1 MNMFK
6 RIVCGL
12 LAALLLDAC
21 AAPAQSVA
29 APDSAVEFVDAQGAQ
44 VALQSWDRV
53 VSLYGSFAELWL
65 LAGGTL
71 VGATTDAVEERGL
84 SLGENVAL
92 VGNVKT
98 PSLEE
103 VLALRPDFVI
113 LSADIEG
120 HVALDESLTAAGVPH
135 AYFRV
140 DNFEDYCTVLR
151 QFCQMTGRDDLFEEY
166 GAAQQQRVERIKAAA
181 AQVQDAAPT
190 VLLIRAYSTGA
201 KAKGTDIFAGAMLAE
216 LGADNI
222 VTRYDSLLEDL
233 SMETIIAANP
243 DMILMVP
250 MGANEAAAAAY
261 MAEHFEANPAWAG
274 LTAVQNGCYAILPK
288 ELFHYKPNARW
299 ADSYAY
305 LAKILYPQLTDEQLA

>member
-12 LAALLLDAC
+12 LAALLLAAC
-21 AAPAQSVA
+21 AAPAPSA
-29 APDSAVEFVDAQGAQ
+29 AAQDSAVEFVDAQGAQ

-65 LAGGTL
+65 LSGGTL

-84 SLGENVAL
+84 DLGGDVAL

-103 VLALRPDFVI
+103 VLALEPDFVI

-120 HVALDESLTAAGVPH
+120 HVALDESLTDVGVPH

-140 DNFEDYCTVLR
+140 DNFEDYCTLLR
-151 QFCQMTGRDDLFEEY
+151 QFCRMTGRDDLFEEY

-181 AQVQDAAPT
+181 AQMQDAAPT

-233 SMETIIAANP
+233 SMETIIAADP
-243 DMILMVP
+243 DLILMVP
-250 MGANEAAAAAY
+250 MGANEDAAAAY

-274 LTAVQNGCYAILPK
+274 LTAVQNGCYAMLPK